1 MADKKTLKRVHATPG
16 VYFSEMELTY
26 SAKSMGIT
34 RLGVAGETQKG
45 PAFQPIEIA
54 DWAEFQRYFGG
65 TNTEKFIGSQ
75 YPKYE
80 LPYIAKE
87 YLTQSQQLQVCRVLG
102 LSGVNAG
109 AAWLITAY
117 YKPDTNGSTANGG
130 TTNEGTENK
139 PAENG
144 PTTDENGG
152 TAKTLKA
159 VETEGTVTEGD
170 GNEGTENGGAT
181 NEGTV
186 TKSETE
192 YTKDKPLVIAVIRS
206 RGEHLKAA
214 FKKSAAETDGCEDVY
229 EYDEI
234 RYYAK
239 DVKIRPSDTLDY
251 NDTCN
256 PSFSKTGRTLSINSN
271 NYGVFTLVVTTW
283 EGKTVNYSVSLNPGD
298 KNYIINV
305 LGQEPDKGESEIY
318 VEELYDIAL
327 EQLIERGKINTLAD
341 FNDGDDPQPLKTYPE
356 VKIIPNHAAVD
367 AILTMDESML
377 TRRMVGKRFLF
388 SKYESVN
395 SIDSTPLKVHVSD
408 DKGVTWTVADGKVG
422 HIYTVVPHTL
432 PDGTRV
438 YYYGEYGDVEE
449 NKGTKYVPEFL
460 SSEHKLDTEDVHVF
474 KDAVE
479 VKEDGMYYVCRKLGE
494 IKGTSTDATTGD
506 DSAVKNES
514 IEEVVPIT
522 MDMNNYKGQ
531 YRYASTPWIVS
542 EMKGSATEVEL
553 TKLFRFHTI
562 SDGNTANT
570 EVKISIENIDPEQG
584 TFDVLVR
591 DYNDSDTSITTLE
604 KYKGC
609 NLIPGSPNYI
619 AYRIGSTDENYE
631 TKSKYVTVEVNE
643 TDKTKVSIPAGFL
656 GYPVRYY
663 DGYAITGTGTGA
675 DFVETQVDVYKP
687 YLQYNTDV
695 RDDLRINKQYFG
707 MSDLV
712 GIDSDLLKYKG
723 VEAYAD
729 IPGSLTPCFHLDSRI
744 FEGIP
749 DDEGRVKNPLNP
761 DGETNPFSQKV
772 SVDGITGYQWVTVG
786 AGNTLDLFG
795 IQPRFGEEE
804 TMINTIYEDKRARKF
819 TLCFYGGWDGWD
831 YYRQSRSNSDDFVYR
846 KYRGKVDPVSGEG
859 SNFNLI
865 KDPESYGLEKNG
877 KFLNSD
883 YYAYLSAIRMFANPK
898 TIDINHLATPGIDY
912 VNNTLLVGE
921 VIDMVEEE
929 RGDSVYVVTT
939 PDKPFGASDSVLEM
953 FTPSDA
959 VDNLDDSEI
968 DSNYVCSSYPWNK
981 YFDSANSQ
989 YIYLPPTKDMVR
1001 NFAYTDNIKF
1011 PWYAAVGWNRGTVN
1025 AISPKKSLKLVEQD
1039 ELYEGRLNFTNTF
1052 AQDGL
1057 RLWGDK
1063 NFQKHESPM
1072 NRISHRRALNRIKTL
1087 LNKACVGLIFD
1098 PNDTSMGKSLE
1109 SAIKPVLDNVKENK
1123 GLVDYKIVIDDSV
1136 EARERLELN
1145 AQLYLKL
1152 MPNLEYINIT
1162 LVVLPSGMQI
1172 SEL

>member
-26 SAKSMGIT
+26 SAKSMGVT

-54 DWAEFQRYFGG
+54 DWSEFQSFFGG
-65 TNTEKFIGSQ
+65 TSTEKFKGSQ

-87 YLTQSQQLQVCRVLG
+87 YLTQSQQLHVCRVLG

-109 AAWLITAY
+109 TAWLITAY
-117 YKPDTNGSTANGG
+117 DKNG
-130 TTNEGTENK
+130 
-139 PAENG
+139 
-144 PTTDENGG
+144 
-152 TAKTLKA
+152 
-159 VETEGTVTEGD
+159 
-170 GNEGTENGGAT
+170 
-181 NEGTV
+181 
-186 TKSETE
+186 KSE

-214 FKKSAAETDGCEDVY
+214 FKKSATKTDGCEDVY

-239 DVKIRPSDTLDY
+239 EVQIRPSDVLVY
-251 NDTCN
+251 NDTCI
-256 PSFSKTGRTLSINSN
+256 PSFNKEDGTLEINQN

-283 EGKTVNYSVSLNPGD
+283 EGETANYSVSLNPGD

-327 EQLIERGKINTLAD
+327 EQLIEREKINTLAEFKKD
-341 FNDGDDPQPLKTYPE
+341 SKLNYVAQDLKTYPE
-356 VKIIPNHAAVD
+356 IRIIPQYSAVD

-388 SKYESVN
+388 SNSESVN
-395 SIDSTPLKVHVSD
+395 SIDGTPLTVHVSK
-408 DKGVTWTVADGKVG
+408 DKGVTWGDGPVKGEVG

-438 YYYGEYGDVEE
+438 YYYGEYEDAKEI
-449 NKGTKYVPEFL
+449 L
-460 SSEHKLDTEDVHVF
+460 SSEHKLDTEYGNVF
-474 KDAVE
+474 KNAVE
-479 VKEDGMYYVCRKLGE
+479 VKEDGMYYVCRKFILNE
-494 IKGTSTDATTGD
+494 GTENGGTTNEGISTYTTTDD
-506 DSAVKNES
+506 DSAVKSEI

-522 MDMNNYKGQ
+522 MDMNNYKEQ

-609 NLIPGSPNYI
+609 DLIPGSPNYI
-619 AYRIGSTDENYE
+619 AYKIGSTDESYE
-631 TKSKYVTVEVNE
+631 TKSKYITVEVNE
-643 TDKTKVSIPAGFL
+643 TDKTKVSVPAGFL

-663 DGYAITGTGTGA
+663 DGYAITGKFTEEG
-675 DFVETQVDVYKP
+675 FEEEPVSVHKP

-712 GIDSDLLKYKG
+712 GIDADLLKYKG

-729 IPGSLTPCFHLDSRI
+729 VPGSLTPCFHLDSRI

-749 DDEGRVKNPLNP
+749 DEKGRVANPLGPNKNQKTV
-761 DGETNPFSQKV
+761 DDSYKYDISQKV
-772 SVDGITGYQWVTVG
+772 TVDGISGYQWVTVG

-804 TMINTIYEDKRARKF
+804 TMLNTIYEDKRARKF

-846 KYRGKVDPVSGEG
+846 KYRGHINPVSGEG

-898 TIDINHLATPGIDY
+898 TIEINHLATPGIDY

-929 RGDSVYVVTT
+929 RGDTTYVVTT
-939 PDKPFGASDSVLEM
+939 PDKPYGASDSALEM
-953 FTPSDA
+953 FTPSES
-959 VDNLDDSEI
+959 VDNLDDTGFDTS
-968 DSNYVCSSYPWNK
+968 YVCSSYPWNK

-1025 AISPKKSLKLVEQD
+1025 AISPKKSLKIAEQD

-1063 NFQKHESPM
+1063 NFQRHESPT

-1087 LNKACVGLIFD
+1087 LGKACIGLVFD
-1098 PNDTSMGKSLE
+1098 PNDASMGKTLQ

-1123 GLVDYKIVIDDSV
+1123 GLVDYKIVIDDSG

-1152 MPNLEYINIT
+1152 MPNLEYINLT

>member
-45 PAFQPIEIA
+45 PAFQPIEIT

-117 YKPDTNGSTANGG
+117 YKTP
-130 TTNEGTENK
+130 TTTGENK

-170 GNEGTENGGAT
+170 GNEGTENGGTT
-181 NEGTV
+181 NGGTD
-186 TKSETE
+186 TKSEPE
-192 YTKDKPLVIAVIRS
+192 YTVKKPIVIAVIRS
-206 RGEHLKAA
+206 RGEHVKAA
-214 FKKSAAETDGCEDVY
+214 FKKEANPEEGICEDVY

-239 DVKIRPSDTLDY
+239 DVQIRPSDTLDY

-256 PSFSKTGRTLSINSN
+256 PSFSKTGGTLSISSN

-327 EQLIERGKINTLAD
+327 EQLIERGKINTLAE
-341 FNDGDDPQPLKTYPE
+341 FKNGDVAQSLKTYPE

-388 SKYESVN
+388 SASESVN
-395 SIDSTPLKVHVSD
+395 SIDGSKLKVHVSS
-408 DKGVTWTVADGKVG
+408 DKGVTWGKDNAAVEGTVG

-438 YYYGEYGDVEE
+438 YYYGEYEGAEE
-449 NKGTKYVPEFL
+449 AL

-506 DSAVKNES
+506 DSAVKNEI

-522 MDMNNYKGQ
+522 LDMNNYKEQ
-531 YRYASTPWIVS
+531 YRYASTPWVVS

-609 NLIPGSPNYI
+609 DLIPGSPNYI

-631 TKSKYVTVEVNE
+631 TKSKYITVEVNE
-643 TDKTKVSIPAGFL
+643 TAKTKVSVPAGFL

-675 DFVETQVDVYKP
+675 DFKEEQVSVHKP

-744 FEGIP
+744 FEGMP
-749 DDEGRVKNPLNP
+749 DEEGRVKNPLGGNAEP
-761 DGETNPFSQKV
+761 QKV

-831 YYRQSRSNSDDFVYR
+831 YYRQSRSNSDDFIYR

-859 SNFNLI
+859 SIFNVI

-1072 NRISHRRALNRIKTL
+1072 NRISHRRALNRIKSL
-1087 LNKACVGLIFD
+1087 LNKACVGLLFD

>member
-45 PAFQPIEIA
+45 PAFQPIEIT
-54 DWAEFQRYFGG
+54 DWAEFQRFFGG
-65 TNTEKFIGSQ
+65 TNTEKFSGSQ

-117 YKPDTNGSTANGG
+117 D
-130 TTNEGTENK
+130 NEG
-139 PAENG
+139 
-144 PTTDENGG
+144 
-152 TAKTLKA
+152 
-159 VETEGTVTEGD
+159 
-170 GNEGTENGGAT
+170 
-181 NEGTV
+181 
-186 TKSETE
+186 KSE

-206 RGEHLKAA
+206 RGEHVKAA
-214 FKKSAAETDGCEDVY
+214 FKKPANKELGICEDVY

-239 DVKIRPSDTLDY
+239 DVQIRPSDALDY
-251 NDTCN
+251 KDTCD
-256 PSFSKTGRTLSINSN
+256 PIFDKTPGTLSINSN

-283 EGKTVNYSVSLNPGD
+283 EDEKVKYSVSLNPGD
-298 KNYIINV
+298 KNYIINI

-327 EQLIERGKINTLAD
+327 EQLIERGKINTLEE
-341 FNDGDDPQPLKTYPE
+341 FNDGDEPKALKTFPE
-356 VKIIPNHAAVD
+356 VKIVPNHAAVD

-388 SKYESVN
+388 SNSESVN
-395 SIDSTPLKVHVSD
+395 SIDGTPLKVHVSD
-408 DKGVTWTVADGKVG
+408 DKGITWGIDNTPVEGKVG

-438 YYYGEYGDVEE
+438 YYYGEYTGVAE
-449 NKGTKYVPEFL
+449 NDGTKYATEFL
-460 SSEHKLDTEDVHVF
+460 SSTHKLDTEDVNMF

-479 VKEDGMYYVCRKLGE
+479 VKEDGMYYVYRNSDG
-494 IKGTSTDATTGD
+494 IND
-506 DSAVKNES
+506 
-514 IEEVVPIT
+514 VVPIT
-522 MDMNNYKGQ
+522 LDLNNYKEQ

-609 NLIPGSPNYI
+609 DLIPGSPNYI

-631 TKSKYVTVEVNE
+631 TKSKYITVEVNE
-643 TDKTKVSIPAGFL
+643 TAKTKVSVPAGFL
-656 GYPVRYY
+656 GYPVRHY
-663 DGYAITGTGTGA
+663 DGYAITGEHTGA
-675 DFVETQVDVYKP
+675 DFVEKQVSVHKP

-712 GIDSDLLKYKG
+712 GIDADLLKYKG

-749 DDEGRVKNPLNP
+749 DEEGRVANPL
-761 DGETNPFSQKV
+761 GGGGTAEAQKV

-804 TMINTIYEDKRARKF
+804 TMVNTIYEDKRARKF

-846 KYRGKVDPVSGEG
+846 NYRGYVDPVSGEG
-859 SNFNLI
+859 SIFNVI
-865 KDPESYGLEKNG
+865 KDPEAYGLEKNG

-921 VIDMVEEE
+921 VVDMVEEE

-939 PDKPFGASDSVLEM
+939 PDKPFGASDNALEM
-953 FTPSDA
+953 FTPSEA

-1087 LNKACVGLIFD
+1087 LNKACIGLVFD

-1123 GLVDYKIVIDDSV
+1123 GLIDYKIVIDDSV

>member
-45 PAFQPIEIA
+45 PAFQPIEIT
-54 DWAEFQRYFGG
+54 DWAEFQRFFGG
-65 TNTEKFIGSQ
+65 TNTEKFSGSQ

-117 YKPDTNGSTANGG
+117 D
-130 TTNEGTENK
+130 NEG
-139 PAENG
+139 
-144 PTTDENGG
+144 
-152 TAKTLKA
+152 
-159 VETEGTVTEGD
+159 
-170 GNEGTENGGAT
+170 
-181 NEGTV
+181 
-186 TKSETE
+186 KSE

-206 RGEHLKAA
+206 RGEHVKAA
-214 FKKSAAETDGCEDVY
+214 FKKPANKELGICEDVY

-239 DVKIRPSDTLDY
+239 DVKIRPSDALDY
-251 NDTCN
+251 KDTCD
-256 PSFSKTGRTLSINSN
+256 PIFDKTTGTLSINSN

-283 EGKTVNYSVSLNPGD
+283 EDEEVKYSVSLNPGD
-298 KNYIINV
+298 KNYIINI

-327 EQLIERGKINTLAD
+327 EQLIERGKINTLEE
-341 FNDGDDPQPLKTYPE
+341 FNDGDEPKALKTFPE
-356 VKIIPNHAAVD
+356 VKIVPNHLAVD

-388 SKYESVN
+388 SNSESVN
-395 SIDSTPLKVHVSD
+395 SIDGTPLKVHVSD
-408 DKGVTWTVADGKVG
+408 DKGVTWGIDNTPVEGKVG

-438 YYYGEYGDVEE
+438 YYYGEYTGVAE
-449 NKGTKYVPEFL
+449 NDGTKYATEFL
-460 SSEHKLDTEDVHVF
+460 SSEHKLDTEDVNMF

-479 VKEDGMYYVCRKLGE
+479 VKEDGMYYVYRNSDGINDVIPVTL
-494 IKGTSTDATTGD
+494 
-506 DSAVKNES
+506 
-514 IEEVVPIT
+514 
-522 MDMNNYKGQ
+522 DMNNYKEQ
-531 YRYASTPWIVS
+531 YRYASTPWVVS

-562 SDGNTANT
+562 SDGNTAST

-609 NLIPGSPNYI
+609 DLIPGSPNYI

-631 TKSKYVTVEVNE
+631 TKSKYITVEVNE
-643 TDKTKVSIPAGFL
+643 TAKTKVSVPAGFL

-675 DFVETQVDVYKP
+675 DFVEKQVSVHKP

-712 GIDSDLLKYKG
+712 GIDADLLKYKG

-749 DDEGRVKNPLNP
+749 DEEGRVKNPL
-761 DGETNPFSQKV
+761 GGKGTAEAQKV

-804 TMINTIYEDKRARKF
+804 TMVNTIYEDKRARKF

-846 KYRGKVDPVSGEG
+846 KYRGYVDPVSGEG
-859 SNFNLI
+859 SIFNVI
-865 KDPESYGLEKNG
+865 KDPEAYGLEKNG

-921 VIDMVEEE
+921 VVDMVEEE

-939 PDKPFGASDSVLEM
+939 PDKPFGASDNALEM
-953 FTPSDA
+953 FTPSEA

-1087 LNKACVGLIFD
+1087 LNKACIGLVFD

-1123 GLVDYKIVIDDSV
+1123 GLIDYKIVIDDSV

>member
-45 PAFQPIEIA
+45 PAFQPIEIT
-54 DWAEFQRYFGG
+54 DWAEFQRFFGG
-65 TNTEKFIGSQ
+65 TNTEKFSGSQ

-117 YKPDTNGSTANGG
+117 D
-130 TTNEGTENK
+130 NEG
-139 PAENG
+139 
-144 PTTDENGG
+144 
-152 TAKTLKA
+152 
-159 VETEGTVTEGD
+159 
-170 GNEGTENGGAT
+170 
-181 NEGTV
+181 
-186 TKSETE
+186 KSE

-206 RGEHLKAA
+206 RGEHVKAA
-214 FKKSAAETDGCEDVY
+214 FKKEANPEEGICEDVY

-239 DVKIRPSDTLDY
+239 DVQIRPSDALDY
-251 NDTCN
+251 KDTCN
-256 PSFSKTGRTLSINSN
+256 PTFDKTTGTLSINSN

-283 EGKTVNYSVSLNPGD
+283 EDETVEYSVSLNPGD
-298 KNYIINV
+298 KNYIINI

-327 EQLIERGKINTLAD
+327 EQLIERGKINTLEE
-341 FNDGDDPQPLKTYPE
+341 FNDGDEPKALKTYPE
-356 VKIIPNHAAVD
+356 VKIVPNHLAVD

-388 SKYESVN
+388 SNSESVN
-395 SIDSTPLKVHVSD
+395 SIKSTEKLKVHVSD
-408 DKGVTWTVADGKVG
+408 DKGITWTVADGEVG

-438 YYYGEYGDVEE
+438 YYYGEYTGVAE
-449 NKGTKYVPEFL
+449 NDGTKYATEFL
-460 SSEHKLDTEDVHVF
+460 SSTHKLDTEDVNMF

-479 VKEDGMYYVCRKLGE
+479 VKEDGMYYVYRNSDG
-494 IKGTSTDATTGD
+494 IND
-506 DSAVKNES
+506 
-514 IEEVVPIT
+514 VVPVT
-522 MDMNNYKGQ
+522 LDMNNYKEQ

-562 SDGNTANT
+562 SDGNTAST

-609 NLIPGSPNYI
+609 DLIPGSPNYI

-631 TKSKYVTVEVNE
+631 TKSKYITVEVNE
-643 TDKTKVSIPAGFL
+643 TAKTKVSVPAGFL

-675 DFVETQVDVYKP
+675 DFVEKQVSVHKP

-712 GIDSDLLKYKG
+712 GIDADLLKYKG

-744 FEGIP
+744 FEGMP
-749 DDEGRVKNPLNP
+749 DEEGRVKNPLNP

-804 TMINTIYEDKRARKF
+804 TMVNTIYEDKRARKF

-846 KYRGKVDPVSGEG
+846 KYRGYVDPVSGEG
-859 SNFNLI
+859 SIFNVI
-865 KDPESYGLEKNG
+865 KDPEAYGLEKNG

-921 VIDMVEEE
+921 VVDMVEEE

-939 PDKPFGASDSVLEM
+939 PDKPFGASDNALEM
-953 FTPSDA
+953 FTPSEV

-1087 LNKACVGLIFD
+1087 LNKACIGLILD

>member
-54 DWAEFQRYFGG
+54 DWSEFQSFFGG
-65 TNTEKFIGSQ
+65 TSTEKFKGSQ

-109 AAWLITAY
+109 TAWLITAY
-117 YKPDTNGSTANGG
+117 DKNG
-130 TTNEGTENK
+130 
-139 PAENG
+139 
-144 PTTDENGG
+144 
-152 TAKTLKA
+152 
-159 VETEGTVTEGD
+159 
-170 GNEGTENGGAT
+170 
-181 NEGTV
+181 
-186 TKSETE
+186 KSE

-214 FKKSAAETDGCEDVY
+214 FKKSAAETGCEDEY

-239 DVKIRPSDTLDY
+239 DVQIRPSDVLVY
-251 NDTCN
+251 NDTCI
-256 PSFSKTGRTLSINSN
+256 PSFNKEGRTLEINPN

-283 EGKTVNYSVSLNPGD
+283 EGETANYSVSLNPGD

-327 EQLIERGKINTLAD
+327 EQLIEREKINTLAEFEKD
-341 FNDGDDPQPLKTYPE
+341 SKLNYVAQPLRTYPE
-356 VKIIPNHAAVD
+356 IRIIPQYSAVD

-388 SKYESVN
+388 SNSESVN
-395 SIDSTPLKVHVSD
+395 SIDGKTPLTVHVSE
-408 DKGVTWTVADGKVG
+408 DKGITWTAAAGEVG

-438 YYYGEYGDVEE
+438 YYYGEYAGDTEE
-449 NKGTKYVPEFL
+449 ILY
-460 SSEHKLDTEDVHVF
+460 SEHKLDTEYGNVF
-474 KDAVE
+474 KNAVE
-479 VKEDGMYYVCRKLGE
+479 VKEDGMYYVYRN
-494 IKGTSTDATTGD
+494 SD
-506 DSAVKNES
+506 D
-514 IEEVVPIT
+514 IDDVVPIT
-522 MDMNNYKGQ
+522 MDMNNYKEQ

-609 NLIPGSPNYI
+609 DLIPGSPNYI
-619 AYRIGSTDENYE
+619 AYKIGSTDESYE
-631 TKSKYVTVEVNE
+631 TKSKYITVEVNE
-643 TDKTKVSIPAGFL
+643 TDKTKVSVPAGFL

-675 DFVETQVDVYKP
+675 GFVEKQMNVHKP

-712 GIDSDLLKYKG
+712 GIDADLLKYKG

-729 IPGSLTPCFHLDSRI
+729 VPGSLTPCFHLDSRI

-749 DDEGRVKNPLNP
+749 DEEGRVANPLGPNKNQKTV
-761 DGETNPFSQKV
+761 DDSYKYDISQKV
-772 SVDGITGYQWVTVG
+772 TVDGISGYQWVTVG

-804 TMINTIYEDKRARKF
+804 TMLNTIYEDKRARKF

-846 KYRGKVDPVSGEG
+846 KYRGHINPVSGEG

-898 TIDINHLATPGIDY
+898 TIEINHLATPGIDY

-929 RGDSVYVVTT
+929 RGDTTYVVTT
-939 PDKPFGASDSVLEM
+939 PDKPYGASDSALEM
-953 FTPSDA
+953 FTPSES
-959 VDNLDDSEI
+959 VDNLDDTGFDTS
-968 DSNYVCSSYPWNK
+968 YVCSSYPWNK

-1025 AISPKKSLKLVEQD
+1025 AISPKKSLKIAEQD

-1063 NFQKHESPM
+1063 NFQRHESPT

-1087 LNKACVGLIFD
+1087 LGKACIGLVFD
-1098 PNDTSMGKSLE
+1098 PNDASMGKTLQ

-1123 GLVDYKIVIDDSV
+1123 GLVDYKIVIDDSG

-1152 MPNLEYINIT
+1152 MPNLEYINLT

>member
-117 YKPDTNGSTANGG
+117 DI
-130 TTNEGTENK
+130 EG
-139 PAENG
+139 
-144 PTTDENGG
+144 
-152 TAKTLKA
+152 
-159 VETEGTVTEGD
+159 
-170 GNEGTENGGAT
+170 
-181 NEGTV
+181 
-186 TKSETE
+186 KSEYTE
-192 YTKDKPLVIAVIRS
+192 DKPLVIAVIRS
-206 RGEHLKAA
+206 RGEHVKAA
-214 FKKSAAETDGCEDVY
+214 FKEKANEEKGICEDVY

-234 RYYAK
+234 RYYAT

-256 PSFSKTGRTLSINSN
+256 PSFSKTGGTLSINSN

-449 NKGTKYVPEFL
+449 NKGTKYVPESL
-460 SSEHKLDTEDVHVF
+460 SSNHKLDTKDVHVF

-479 VKEDGMYYVCRKLGE
+479 VKEDGMYYVCRKIDE
-494 IKGTSTDATTGD
+494 
-506 DSAVKNES
+506 

-522 MDMNNYKGQ
+522 LDMNNYKGQ

-744 FEGIP
+744 FEGMP
-749 DDEGRVKNPLNP
+749 DDEGRVKNPLGGDAEP
-761 DGETNPFSQKV
+761 QKV

-831 YYRQSRSNSDDFVYR
+831 YYRQSRSNSDDFIYR

>member
-117 YKPDTNGSTANGG
+117 DI
-130 TTNEGTENK
+130 EG
-139 PAENG
+139 
-144 PTTDENGG
+144 
-152 TAKTLKA
+152 
-159 VETEGTVTEGD
+159 
-170 GNEGTENGGAT
+170 
-181 NEGTV
+181 
-186 TKSETE
+186 KSEYTE
-192 YTKDKPLVIAVIRS
+192 DKPLVIAVIRS
-206 RGEHLKAA
+206 RGEHVKAA
-214 FKKSAAETDGCEDVY
+214 FKEKANAEKDICEDVY

-234 RYYAK
+234 RYYAT

-256 PSFSKTGRTLSINSN
+256 PSFSKMGGTLSINSN

-388 SKYESVN
+388 SNSESVN
-395 SIDSTPLKVHVSD
+395 SINSNEKLKVHVSI
-408 DKGVTWTVADGKVG
+408 DKGVTWTVADGVVG
-422 HIYTVVPHTL
+422 HIYTVVPYTL

-438 YYYGEYGDVEE
+438 YYYGEYAEVEE

-460 SSEHKLDTEDVHVF
+460 SSEHKLDKEDVHVF

-479 VKEDGMYYVCRKLGE
+479 VKEDGMYYVCRKFTLDE
-494 IKGTSTDATTGD
+494 GTSTDATAGD
-506 DSAVKNES
+506 DSAVKS
-514 IEEVVPIT
+514 TIIEEVVPIT

-643 TDKTKVSIPAGFL
+643 TDKTKVSVPAGFL

-663 DGYAITGTGTGA
+663 DGYAITGTGTGV
-675 DFVETQVDVYKP
+675 DFVEAQVDVHKP

-749 DDEGRVKNPLNP
+749 DDEGRVKNPLGSGDAEP
-761 DGETNPFSQKV
+761 QKV

-831 YYRQSRSNSDDFVYR
+831 YYRQSRSNSDDFIYR

-1025 AISPKKSLKLVEQD
+1025 AIGPKKSLKLVEQD

>member
-117 YKPDTNGSTANGG
+117 DI
-130 TTNEGTENK
+130 EG
-139 PAENG
+139 
-144 PTTDENGG
+144 
-152 TAKTLKA
+152 
-159 VETEGTVTEGD
+159 
-170 GNEGTENGGAT
+170 
-181 NEGTV
+181 
-186 TKSETE
+186 KSEYTE
-192 YTKDKPLVIAVIRS
+192 DKPLVIAVIRS
-206 RGEHLKAA
+206 RGEHVKAA
-214 FKKSAAETDGCEDVY
+214 FKEKANAEKDICEDVY

-234 RYYAK
+234 RYYAT

-256 PSFSKTGRTLSINSN
+256 PSFSKTGGTLSINSS

-449 NKGTKYVPEFL
+449 NKGTKYVPESL
-460 SSEHKLDTEDVHVF
+460 SSNHKLDTKDVHVF

-479 VKEDGMYYVCRKLGE
+479 VKEDGMYYVCRSFDE
-494 IKGTSTDATTGD
+494 GD
-506 DSAVKNES
+506 
-514 IEEVVPIT
+514 EVVPIT

-591 DYNDSDTSITTLE
+591 DYNDSDASITTLE

-749 DDEGRVKNPLNP
+749 DDEGRVKNPLGGDAEP
-761 DGETNPFSQKV
+761 QKV
-772 SVDGITGYQWVTVG
+772 TVDGITGYQWVTVG

>member
-117 YKPDTNGSTANGG
+117 DI
-130 TTNEGTENK
+130 EG
-139 PAENG
+139 
-144 PTTDENGG
+144 
-152 TAKTLKA
+152 
-159 VETEGTVTEGD
+159 
-170 GNEGTENGGAT
+170 
-181 NEGTV
+181 
-186 TKSETE
+186 KSEYTE
-192 YTKDKPLVIAVIRS
+192 DKPLVIAVIRS
-206 RGEHLKAA
+206 RGEHVKAA
-214 FKKSAAETDGCEDVY
+214 FKEKANEEKGICEDVY

-234 RYYAK
+234 RYYAT

-256 PSFSKTGRTLSINSN
+256 PSFSKTGGTLSINSN

-327 EQLIERGKINTLAD
+327 EQLIERGKINTLAE

-408 DKGVTWTVADGKVG
+408 DKGVTWAVADGVVG

-449 NKGTKYVPEFL
+449 NKGTKYVPESL
-460 SSEHKLDTEDVHVF
+460 SSKHKLDTEDVHVF

-479 VKEDGMYYVCRKLGE
+479 VKEDGMYYVCRKIDE
-494 IKGTSTDATTGD
+494 
-506 DSAVKNES
+506 

-522 MDMNNYKGQ
+522 LDMNNYKGQ

-744 FEGIP
+744 FEGMP
-749 DDEGRVKNPLNP
+749 DDEGRVKNPLGGDAEP
-761 DGETNPFSQKV
+761 QKV

-1087 LNKACVGLIFD
+1087 LNKACIGLIFD

>member
-26 SAKSMGIT
+26 SAKSMGVT

-54 DWAEFQRYFGG
+54 DWSEFQSFFGG
-65 TNTEKFIGSQ
+65 TSTEKFKGSQ

-87 YLTQSQQLQVCRVLG
+87 YLTQSQQLHVCRVLG

-109 AAWLITAY
+109 TAWLITAY
-117 YKPDTNGSTANGG
+117 DKNG
-130 TTNEGTENK
+130 
-139 PAENG
+139 
-144 PTTDENGG
+144 
-152 TAKTLKA
+152 
-159 VETEGTVTEGD
+159 
-170 GNEGTENGGAT
+170 
-181 NEGTV
+181 
-186 TKSETE
+186 KSE

-214 FKKSAAETDGCEDVY
+214 FKKSATKTDGCEDVY

-239 DVKIRPSDTLDY
+239 EVQIRPSDVLVY
-251 NDTCN
+251 NDTCI
-256 PSFSKTGRTLSINSN
+256 PSFNKEDGTLEINQN

-283 EGKTVNYSVSLNPGD
+283 EGETANYSVSLNPGD

-327 EQLIERGKINTLAD
+327 EQLIEREKINTLAEFKKD
-341 FNDGDDPQPLKTYPE
+341 SKLNYVAQDLKTYPE
-356 VKIIPNHAAVD
+356 IRIIPQYSAVD

-388 SKYESVN
+388 SNSESVN
-395 SIDSTPLKVHVSD
+395 SIDGTPLTVHVSK
-408 DKGVTWTVADGKVG
+408 DKGVTWGDGPVKGEVG

-438 YYYGEYGDVEE
+438 YYYGEYEDAKEI
-449 NKGTKYVPEFL
+449 L
-460 SSEHKLDTEDVHVF
+460 SSEHKLDTEYGNVF
-474 KDAVE
+474 KNAVE
-479 VKEDGMYYVCRKLGE
+479 VKEDGMYYVCRKFILNE
-494 IKGTSTDATTGD
+494 GTENGGTTNEGISTYTTTDD
-506 DSAVKNES
+506 DSAVKSEI

-522 MDMNNYKGQ
+522 MDMNNYKEQ

-609 NLIPGSPNYI
+609 DLIPGSPNYI
-619 AYRIGSTDENYE
+619 AYKIGSTDESYE
-631 TKSKYVTVEVNE
+631 TKSKYITVEVNE
-643 TDKTKVSIPAGFL
+643 TDKTKVSVPAGFL

-663 DGYAITGTGTGA
+663 DGYAITGKFTEEG
-675 DFVETQVDVYKP
+675 FKEEPVSVHKP
-687 YLQYNTDV
+687 YLQYNTDI

-712 GIDSDLLKYKG
+712 GIDADLLKYKG

-729 IPGSLTPCFHLDSRI
+729 VPGSLTPCFHLDSRI

-749 DDEGRVKNPLNP
+749 DEKGRVANPLGPNKNQKTV
-761 DGETNPFSQKV
+761 DDSYKYDISQKV
-772 SVDGITGYQWVTVG
+772 TVDGISGYQWVTVG

-804 TMINTIYEDKRARKF
+804 TMLNTIYEDKRARKF

-846 KYRGKVDPVSGEG
+846 KYRGHINPVSGEG

-898 TIDINHLATPGIDY
+898 TIEINHLATPGIDY

-929 RGDSVYVVTT
+929 RGDTTYVVTT
-939 PDKPFGASDSVLEM
+939 PDKPYGASDSALEM
-953 FTPSDA
+953 FTPSES
-959 VDNLDDSEI
+959 VDNLDDTGFDTS
-968 DSNYVCSSYPWNK
+968 YVCSSYPWNK

-1025 AISPKKSLKLVEQD
+1025 AISPKKSLKIAEQD

-1063 NFQKHESPM
+1063 NFQRHESPT

-1087 LNKACVGLIFD
+1087 LGKACIGLVFD
-1098 PNDTSMGKSLE
+1098 PNDASMGKTLQ

-1123 GLVDYKIVIDDSV
+1123 GLVDYKIVIDDSG

-1152 MPNLEYINIT
+1152 MPNLEYINLT

>member
-117 YKPDTNGSTANGG
+117 DI
-130 TTNEGTENK
+130 EG
-139 PAENG
+139 
-144 PTTDENGG
+144 
-152 TAKTLKA
+152 
-159 VETEGTVTEGD
+159 
-170 GNEGTENGGAT
+170 
-181 NEGTV
+181 
-186 TKSETE
+186 KSEYTE
-192 YTKDKPLVIAVIRS
+192 DKPLVIAVIRS
-206 RGEHLKAA
+206 RGEHVKAA
-214 FKKSAAETDGCEDVY
+214 FKEKANEEKGICEDVY

-234 RYYAK
+234 RYYAT

-256 PSFSKTGRTLSINSN
+256 PSFSKTGGTLSINSN

-449 NKGTKYVPEFL
+449 NKGTKYVPESL
-460 SSEHKLDTEDVHVF
+460 SSNHKLDTKDVHVF

-479 VKEDGMYYVCRKLGE
+479 VKEDGMYYVCRKIDE
-494 IKGTSTDATTGD
+494 
-506 DSAVKNES
+506 

-522 MDMNNYKGQ
+522 LDMNNYKGQ

-562 SDGNTANT
+562 SDGSTANT

-744 FEGIP
+744 FEGMP
-749 DDEGRVKNPLNP
+749 DDEGRVKNPLGGDAEP
-761 DGETNPFSQKV
+761 QKV
-772 SVDGITGYQWVTVG
+772 SVDGINGYQWVTVG

>member
-45 PAFQPIEIA
+45 PAFQPIEIT
-54 DWAEFQRYFGG
+54 DWAEFQRFFGG
-65 TNTEKFIGSQ
+65 TNTEKFSGSQ

-117 YKPDTNGSTANGG
+117 NKTP
-130 TTNEGTENK
+130 TTPTTPPTTDENK

-152 TAKTLKA
+152 T
-159 VETEGTVTEGD
+159 ENGGTTR
-170 GNEGTENGGAT
+170 EGTENGSAANGETAA
-181 NEGTV
+181 
-186 TKSETE
+186 KSEPE
-192 YTKDKPLVIAVIRS
+192 YTDKKPIVIGVIRS
-206 RGEHLKAA
+206 RGEHVKAA
-214 FKKSAAETDGCEDVY
+214 FKKEANPEEGICEDVY

-239 DVKIRPSDTLDY
+239 DVKIRPSDALDY
-251 NDTCN
+251 KDTCN
-256 PSFSKTGRTLSINSN
+256 PTFDKTTGTLSINSN

-283 EGKTVNYSVSLNPGD
+283 EGETVEYSVSLNPGD
-298 KNYIINV
+298 KNYIINI

-327 EQLIERGKINTLAD
+327 EQLIERGKINTLAE
-341 FNDGDDPQPLKTYPE
+341 FAEDDKGYIAQSLKTFPE

-388 SKYESVN
+388 SNSESVN
-395 SIDSTPLKVHVSD
+395 PINSNEKLKVHVSY
-408 DKGVTWTVADGKVG
+408 DKGVTWGEKKDNTSEYGKVG
-422 HIYTVVPHTL
+422 HIYTVVPYTL

-438 YYYGEYGDVEE
+438 YYYAEYNDAVEE
-449 NKGTKYVPEFL
+449 L
-460 SSEHKLDTEDVHVF
+460 SSKHTLDTDNVF

-479 VKEDGMYYVCRKLGE
+479 VKEDGMYYVYRNSNG
-494 IKGTSTDATTGD
+494 IND
-506 DSAVKNES
+506 
-514 IEEVVPIT
+514 VVPIT
-522 MDMNNYKGQ
+522 LDLNNYKEQ
-531 YRYASTPWIVS
+531 YRYASTPWVVS

-609 NLIPGSPNYI
+609 DLIPGSPNYI

-643 TDKTKVSIPAGFL
+643 TAKTKVSVPAGFL

-663 DGYAITGTGTGA
+663 DGYAITGTFNKKGE
-675 DFVETQVDVYKP
+675 FVEGQIPVHKP

-712 GIDSDLLKYKG
+712 GIDADLLKYKG

-744 FEGIP
+744 FEGMP
-749 DDEGRVKNPLNP
+749 DEEGRVKNPL
-761 DGETNPFSQKV
+761 GGSAGSQKV

-804 TMINTIYEDKRARKF
+804 TMVNTIYEDKRARKF

-846 KYRGKVDPVSGEG
+846 KYRGYVDPVSGEG
-859 SNFNLI
+859 SIFNVI

-921 VIDMVEEE
+921 VVDMVEEE

-939 PDKPFGASDSVLEM
+939 PDKPFGASDNALEM
-953 FTPSDA
+953 FTPSEA

-1087 LNKACVGLIFD
+1087 LNKACIGLVFD

-1123 GLVDYKIVIDDSV
+1123 GLIDYKIVIDDSV

>member
-117 YKPDTNGSTANGG
+117 DI
-130 TTNEGTENK
+130 EG
-139 PAENG
+139 
-144 PTTDENGG
+144 
-152 TAKTLKA
+152 
-159 VETEGTVTEGD
+159 
-170 GNEGTENGGAT
+170 
-181 NEGTV
+181 
-186 TKSETE
+186 KSEYTE
-192 YTKDKPLVIAVIRS
+192 DKPLVIAVIRS
-206 RGEHLKAA
+206 RGEHVKAA
-214 FKKSAAETDGCEDVY
+214 FKEKANEEKGICEDVY

-234 RYYAK
+234 RYYAT

-256 PSFSKTGRTLSINSN
+256 PSFSKTGGTLSINSN

-327 EQLIERGKINTLAD
+327 EQLIERGKINTLAE

-408 DKGVTWTVADGKVG
+408 DKGVTWTVADGVVG

-449 NKGTKYVPEFL
+449 NKGTKYVPESL
-460 SSEHKLDTEDVHVF
+460 SSKHKLDTEDVHVF

-479 VKEDGMYYVCRKLGE
+479 VKEDGMYYVCRKIDE
-494 IKGTSTDATTGD
+494 
-506 DSAVKNES
+506 

-522 MDMNNYKGQ
+522 LDMNNYKGQ

-744 FEGIP
+744 FEGMP
-749 DDEGRVKNPLNP
+749 DDEGRVKNPLGGDAEP
-761 DGETNPFSQKV
+761 QKV

-831 YYRQSRSNSDDFVYR
+831 YYRQSRSNSDDFIYR

-1087 LNKACVGLIFD
+1087 LNKACIGLIFD

>member
-45 PAFQPIEIA
+45 PAFQPIEIT

-117 YKPDTNGSTANGG
+117 YKPDT
-130 TTNEGTENK
+130 TNENK

-144 PTTDENGG
+144 PTTNENGG
-152 TAKTLKA
+152 TAKTLEA

-170 GNEGTENGGAT
+170 GNKGTENGGTT
-181 NEGTV
+181 NEGTE
-186 TKSETE
+186 TKSEAE
-192 YTKDKPLVIAVIRS
+192 YTKGKPIVIAVIRS
-206 RGEHLKAA
+206 RGEHVKAA
-214 FKKSAAETDGCEDVY
+214 FKDKANPKEGICEDVY

-234 RYYAK
+234 RYYAT

-256 PSFSKTGRTLSINSN
+256 PSFSKTGGTLSINSN

-327 EQLIERGKINTLAD
+327 EQLIERGKINTLAE
-341 FNDGDDPQPLKTYPE
+341 FNDGDDLLPLKTYPE

-395 SIDSTPLKVHVSD
+395 SINGNPLKVHVSY
-408 DKGVTWTVADGKVG
+408 DKGVTWGKNKDNTSEDGQVG
-422 HIYTVVPHTL
+422 HIYTVVPYTL

-438 YYYGEYGDVEE
+438 YYYGEYNDAVE
-449 NKGTKYVPEFL
+449 TL
-460 SSEHKLDTEDVHVF
+460 SSTHTLDKENVF

-479 VKEDGMYYVCRKLGE
+479 VKEDGMYYVCR
-494 IKGTSTDATTGD
+494 SFD
-506 DSAVKNES
+506 DGN
-514 IEEVVPIT
+514 EVVPIT
-522 MDMNNYKGQ
+522 LDMNNYKGQ

-609 NLIPGSPNYI
+609 DLIPGSPNYI

-663 DGYAITGTGTGA
+663 DGYAITGTFTEKG
-675 DFVETQVDVYKP
+675 DFVEGQIPVHKP

-744 FEGIP
+744 FEGMP
-749 DDEGRVKNPLNP
+749 DEEGRVKNPLNP
-761 DGETNPFSQKV
+761 DGETKPFSQKV

-804 TMINTIYEDKRARKF
+804 TMVNTIYEDKRARKF

-846 KYRGKVDPVSGEG
+846 KYRGYVDPVSGEG
-859 SNFNLI
+859 SIFNVI
-865 KDPESYGLEKNG
+865 KDPEAYGLEKNG

-921 VIDMVEEE
+921 VVDMVEEE

-939 PDKPFGASDSVLEM
+939 PDKPFGASDNALEM
-953 FTPSDA
+953 FTPSEA

-1087 LNKACVGLIFD
+1087 LNKACIGLVFD

-1123 GLVDYKIVIDDSV
+1123 GLIDYKIVIDDSV

>member
-16 VYFSEMELTY
+16 VYFSEMELAY

-117 YKPDTNGSTANGG
+117 DI
-130 TTNEGTENK
+130 EG
-139 PAENG
+139 
-144 PTTDENGG
+144 
-152 TAKTLKA
+152 
-159 VETEGTVTEGD
+159 
-170 GNEGTENGGAT
+170 
-181 NEGTV
+181 
-186 TKSETE
+186 KSEYTE
-192 YTKDKPLVIAVIRS
+192 DKPLVIAVIRS
-206 RGEHLKAA
+206 RGEHVKAA
-214 FKKSAAETDGCEDVY
+214 FKEKANEEKGICEDVY

-234 RYYAK
+234 RYYAT

-256 PSFSKTGRTLSINSN
+256 PSFSKTGGTLSINSN

-449 NKGTKYVPEFL
+449 NKGTKYVPESL
-460 SSEHKLDTEDVHVF
+460 SSNHKLDTKDVHVF

-479 VKEDGMYYVCRKLGE
+479 VKEDGMYYVCRKIDE
-494 IKGTSTDATTGD
+494 
-506 DSAVKNES
+506 

-522 MDMNNYKGQ
+522 LDMNNYKGQ

-562 SDGNTANT
+562 SDGSTANT

-744 FEGIP
+744 FEGMP
-749 DDEGRVKNPLNP
+749 DDEGRVKNPLGGDAEP
-761 DGETNPFSQKV
+761 QKV
-772 SVDGITGYQWVTVG
+772 SVDGINGYQWVTVG

-1001 NFAYTDNIKF
+1001 NFAFTDNIKF

-1072 NRISHRRALNRIKTL
+1072 NRISHRRALNRIKSL

>member
-45 PAFQPIEIA
+45 PAFQPIEIT
-54 DWAEFQRYFGG
+54 DWAEFQRFFGG

-117 YKPDTNGSTANGG
+117 YKPDTTPP
-130 TTNEGTENK
+130 TTDENK

-152 TAKTLKA
+152 TTN
-159 VETEGTVTEGD
+159 G
-170 GNEGTENGGAT
+170 GTE
-181 NEGTV
+181 
-186 TKSETE
+186 TKSEPE
-192 YTKDKPLVIAVIRS
+192 YPDSKPIVIAVIRS
-206 RGEHLKAA
+206 RGEHVKAA
-214 FKKSAAETDGCEDVY
+214 FKEKASPKNGICEDVY

-239 DVKIRPSDTLDY
+239 NVQIRPSDTLDY
-251 NDTCN
+251 KDTCN
-256 PSFSKTGRTLSINSN
+256 PTFDKTTGTLSINSN

-283 EGKTVNYSVSLNPGD
+283 EGETVEYSVSLNPGD
-298 KNYIINV
+298 KNYIINI

-327 EQLIERGKINTLAD
+327 EQLIERGKINTLAE
-341 FNDGDDPQPLKTYPE
+341 FEQNDKGYIAQSLKTFPE

-388 SKYESVN
+388 SNSESVN
-395 SIDSTPLKVHVSD
+395 PIKSTEKLKVHVSY
-408 DKGVTWTVADGKVG
+408 DKGVTWGKNKDNASEDGQVG

-438 YYYGEYGDVEE
+438 YYYGEYKDAEE
-449 NKGTKYVPEFL
+449 KL
-460 SSEHKLDTEDVHVF
+460 SSTHTLDTDNVF

-479 VKEDGMYYVCRKLGE
+479 VKEDGMYYVYRNSNG
-494 IKGTSTDATTGD
+494 IND
-506 DSAVKNES
+506 
-514 IEEVVPIT
+514 VVPIT
-522 MDMNNYKGQ
+522 LDLNNYKEQ

-609 NLIPGSPNYI
+609 DLIPGSPNYI

-643 TDKTKVSIPAGFL
+643 TAKTKVSVPAGFL

-663 DGYAITGTGTGA
+663 DGYAITGGFTKEGT
-675 DFVETQVDVYKP
+675 FKEEQVSVHKS

-712 GIDSDLLKYKG
+712 GIDADLLKYKG

-744 FEGIP
+744 FEGMP
-749 DDEGRVKNPLNP
+749 DEEGRVENPLGGNA
-761 DGETNPFSQKV
+761 GSQKV

-804 TMINTIYEDKRARKF
+804 TMVNTIYEDKRARKF

-846 KYRGKVDPVSGEG
+846 NYRGYVDPVSGEG
-859 SNFNLI
+859 SIFNVI
-865 KDPESYGLEKNG
+865 KDPEAYGLEKNG

-921 VIDMVEEE
+921 VVDMVEEE

-939 PDKPFGASDSVLEM
+939 PDKPFGATDSALEM
-953 FTPSDA
+953 FTPSEA

-1087 LNKACVGLIFD
+1087 LNKACIGLVFD

-1123 GLVDYKIVIDDSV
+1123 GLIDYKIVIDDSV

>member
-45 PAFQPIEIA
+45 PAFQPIEIT

-65 TNTEKFIGSQ
+65 TNTEKFIASQ

-117 YKPDTNGSTANGG
+117 YKTP
-130 TTNEGTENK
+130 TTPPTTDENK

-170 GNEGTENGGAT
+170 GNEGTENGGTT
-181 NEGTV
+181 NGGTV
-186 TKSETE
+186 TTSKSE
-192 YTKDKPLVIAVIRS
+192 YTKDKPIVIAVIRS
-206 RGEHLKAA
+206 RGEHVKAA
-214 FKKSAAETDGCEDVY
+214 FKKEANPEEGICEDVY

-239 DVKIRPSDTLDY
+239 DVQIRPSDTLDY

-256 PSFSKTGRTLSINSN
+256 PSFSKTGGTLSISSN

-327 EQLIERGKINTLAD
+327 EQLIERGKINTLAEFKTD
-341 FNDGDDPQPLKTYPE
+341 KDGKYDPQPLRTYPE

-388 SKYESVN
+388 SASESVN
-395 SIDSTPLKVHVSD
+395 SIDGSKLKVHVSS
-408 DKGVTWTVADGKVG
+408 DKGVTWGKDNAAVEGTVG

-438 YYYGEYGDVEE
+438 YYYGEYEGAEE
-449 NKGTKYVPEFL
+449 AL
-460 SSEHKLDTEDVHVF
+460 SSTHTLDEDNVF

-479 VKEDGMYYVCRKLGE
+479 VKEDGMYYVCSK
-494 IKGTSTDATTGD
+494 IASDKGTIID
-506 DSAVKNES
+506 
-514 IEEVVPIT
+514 EVVPIT

-609 NLIPGSPNYI
+609 DLIPGSPNYI

-643 TDKTKVSIPAGFL
+643 TAKTKVSVPAGFL

-663 DGYAITGTGTGA
+663 DGYAITGTFKEDGT
-675 DFVETQVDVYKP
+675 FVEKQLEVHKP

-744 FEGIP
+744 FEGMP
-749 DDEGRVKNPLNP
+749 DDEGRVENPLGGDAEP
-761 DGETNPFSQKV
+761 QKV

-831 YYRQSRSNSDDFVYR
+831 YYRQSRSNSDDFIYR

-859 SNFNLI
+859 SIFNVI

-1072 NRISHRRALNRIKTL
+1072 NRISHRRALNRIKSL
-1087 LNKACVGLIFD
+1087 LNKACVGLLFD

>member
-45 PAFQPIEIA
+45 PAFQPIEIT
-54 DWAEFQRYFGG
+54 DWAEFQRFFGG
-65 TNTEKFIGSQ
+65 TNTEKFSGSQ

-117 YKPDTNGSTANGG
+117 D
-130 TTNEGTENK
+130 NEG
-139 PAENG
+139 
-144 PTTDENGG
+144 
-152 TAKTLKA
+152 
-159 VETEGTVTEGD
+159 
-170 GNEGTENGGAT
+170 
-181 NEGTV
+181 
-186 TKSETE
+186 KSE

-206 RGEHLKAA
+206 RGEHVKAA
-214 FKKSAAETDGCEDVY
+214 FKKEANPEEGICEDVY

-239 DVKIRPSDTLDY
+239 DVQIRPSDALDY
-251 NDTCN
+251 KDTCN
-256 PSFSKTGRTLSINSN
+256 PTFDKTTGTLSINSN

-283 EGKTVNYSVSLNPGD
+283 EDETVEYSVSLNPGD
-298 KNYIINV
+298 KNYIINI

-327 EQLIERGKINTLAD
+327 EQLIERGKINTLEE
-341 FNDGDDPQPLKTYPE
+341 FNDGDEPKVLKTYPE
-356 VKIIPNHAAVD
+356 VKIVPNHLAVD

-388 SKYESVN
+388 SNSESVN
-395 SIDSTPLKVHVSD
+395 SIKSTEKLKVHVSD
-408 DKGVTWTVADGKVG
+408 DKGITWAVADGEVG

-438 YYYGEYGDVEE
+438 YYYGEYTGVAE
-449 NKGTKYVPEFL
+449 NDGTKYATEFL
-460 SSEHKLDTEDVHVF
+460 SSTHKLDTEDVNMF

-479 VKEDGMYYVCRKLGE
+479 VKEDGMYYVYRNSNG
-494 IKGTSTDATTGD
+494 IND
-506 DSAVKNES
+506 
-514 IEEVVPIT
+514 VVPVT
-522 MDMNNYKGQ
+522 LDMNNYKEQ

-609 NLIPGSPNYI
+609 DLIPGSPNYI

-631 TKSKYVTVEVNE
+631 TKSKYITVEVNE
-643 TDKTKVSIPAGFL
+643 TAKTKVSVPAGFL

-663 DGYAITGTGTGA
+663 DGYAITGEHTGA
-675 DFVETQVDVYKP
+675 DFEEQQVSVHKP

-712 GIDSDLLKYKG
+712 GIDADLLKYKG

-744 FEGIP
+744 FEGMP
-749 DDEGRVKNPLNP
+749 DEEGRVANPLGGTGTAQP
-761 DGETNPFSQKV
+761 QKV

-804 TMINTIYEDKRARKF
+804 TMVNTIYEDKRARKF

-846 KYRGKVDPVSGEG
+846 KYRGYVDPVSGEG
-859 SNFNLI
+859 SIFNVI
-865 KDPESYGLEKNG
+865 KDPEAYGLEKNG

-921 VIDMVEEE
+921 VVDMVEEE

-939 PDKPFGASDSVLEM
+939 PDKPFGASDNALEM
-953 FTPSDA
+953 FTPSEA

-1087 LNKACVGLIFD
+1087 LNKACIGLVFD

-1123 GLVDYKIVIDDSV
+1123 GLIDYKIVIDDSV

>member
-45 PAFQPIEIA
+45 PAFQPIEIT

-117 YKPDTNGSTANGG
+117 YKTPPTP
-130 TTNEGTENK
+130 TTPPTTDENK

-170 GNEGTENGGAT
+170 GNEGTENGGTT
-181 NEGTV
+181 NGGTE
-186 TKSETE
+186 TKSEPE
-192 YTKDKPLVIAVIRS
+192 YPVGKPIVIAVIRS
-206 RGEHLKAA
+206 RGEHVKAA
-214 FKKSAAETDGCEDVY
+214 FKEKANPEKGICEDVY

-256 PSFSKTGRTLSINSN
+256 PSFSKTGGTLSINSN

-283 EGKTVNYSVSLNPGD
+283 EGETVNYSVSLNPGD

-327 EQLIERGKINTLAD
+327 EQLIERGKINTLAE
-341 FNDGDDPQPLKTYPE
+341 FEKNDNGYIAQSLKTYPE

-388 SKYESVN
+388 SNSESVN
-395 SIDSTPLKVHVSD
+395 SINSKEKLKVHVSY
-408 DKGVTWTVADGKVG
+408 DKGVTWGKNKDNTSEDGQVG
-422 HIYTVVPHTL
+422 HIYTVVPYTL

-438 YYYGEYGDVEE
+438 YYYGEYNGAEE
-449 NKGTKYVPEFL
+449 IL
-460 SSEHKLDTEDVHVF
+460 SSTHTLDKDNVF

-479 VKEDGMYYVCRKLGE
+479 VKEDGMYYVYRN
-494 IKGTSTDATTGD
+494 SD
-506 DSAVKNES
+506 DIND
-514 IEEVVPIT
+514 VVPIT

-562 SDGNTANT
+562 SDGNTANI

-604 KYKGC
+604 KYRGC

-643 TDKTKVSIPAGFL
+643 TAKTKVSVPAGFL

-663 DGYAITGTGTGA
+663 DGYAITGGFTKEGT
-675 DFVETQVDVYKP
+675 FKEEQVSVHKP

-744 FEGIP
+744 FEGMP
-749 DDEGRVKNPLNP
+749 DDEGRVKNPLGSGDAEP
-761 DGETNPFSQKV
+761 QKV

-804 TMINTIYEDKRARKF
+804 TMVNTIYEDKRARKF

-831 YYRQSRSNSDDFVYR
+831 YYRQSRSNSDDFIYR

-859 SNFNLI
+859 SIFNVI

-1072 NRISHRRALNRIKTL
+1072 NRISHRRALNRIKSL
-1087 LNKACVGLIFD
+1087 LNKACVGLLFD

>member
-16 VYFSEMELTY
+16 VYFSEMELAY

-117 YKPDTNGSTANGG
+117 DI
-130 TTNEGTENK
+130 EG
-139 PAENG
+139 
-144 PTTDENGG
+144 
-152 TAKTLKA
+152 
-159 VETEGTVTEGD
+159 
-170 GNEGTENGGAT
+170 
-181 NEGTV
+181 
-186 TKSETE
+186 KSE

-206 RGEHLKAA
+206 RGEHVKAA
-214 FKKSAAETDGCEDVY
+214 FKEKANEEKGICEDVY

-234 RYYAK
+234 RYYAT

-256 PSFSKTGRTLSINSN
+256 PSFSKTEGTTGGTLSINSN

-327 EQLIERGKINTLAD
+327 EQLIERGKINTLAE
-341 FNDGDDPQPLKTYPE
+341 FETGKDGKYDPQPLKTYPE

-395 SIDSTPLKVHVSD
+395 SSDGKTPLKVHVSY
-408 DKGVTWTVADGKVG
+408 DKGVTWGEKKDNTSEDGKPG
-422 HIYTVVPHTL
+422 HIYTVVPYTL

-438 YYYGEYGDVEE
+438 YYYAEYNGAKE
-449 NKGTKYVPEFL
+449 TL
-460 SSEHKLDTEDVHVF
+460 SSTHTLDENNVF

-479 VKEDGMYYVCRKLGE
+479 VKEDGMYYVLRNFGTNE
-494 IKGTSTDATTGD
+494 GTSTDATAHD
-506 DSAVKNES
+506 DSAVES
-514 IEEVVPIT
+514 KIIEEVVPIT

-562 SDGNTANT
+562 SDGSTANT

-604 KYKGC
+604 KYRGC

-643 TDKTKVSIPAGFL
+643 TAKTKVSVPAGFL

-663 DGYAITGTGTGA
+663 DGYAITGGFTEEGT
-675 DFVETQVDVYKP
+675 FKEEQVSVHKP

-744 FEGIP
+744 FEGMP
-749 DDEGRVKNPLNP
+749 DDEGRVKNPLSP

-831 YYRQSRSNSDDFVYR
+831 YYRQSRSNSDDFIYR

>member
-45 PAFQPIEIA
+45 PAFQPIEIT
-54 DWAEFQRYFGG
+54 DWAEFQRFFGG

-117 YKPDTNGSTANGG
+117 D
-130 TTNEGTENK
+130 NEG
-139 PAENG
+139 
-144 PTTDENGG
+144 
-152 TAKTLKA
+152 
-159 VETEGTVTEGD
+159 
-170 GNEGTENGGAT
+170 
-181 NEGTV
+181 
-186 TKSETE
+186 KSE

-206 RGEHLKAA
+206 RGEHVKAA
-214 FKKSAAETDGCEDVY
+214 FKKPANKELGICEDVY

-239 DVKIRPSDTLDY
+239 DVQIRPSDALDY
-251 NDTCN
+251 KDTCN
-256 PSFSKTGRTLSINSN
+256 PTFDKTTGTLSINSN

-283 EGKTVNYSVSLNPGD
+283 EGETVEYSVSLNPGD
-298 KNYIINV
+298 KNYIINI

-327 EQLIERGKINTLAD
+327 EQLIERGKINTLAEFKTD
-341 FNDGDDPQPLKTYPE
+341 KDGKYDPQPLKTFPE

-395 SIDSTPLKVHVSD
+395 SIDGKTPLKVHVSY
-408 DKGVTWTVADGKVG
+408 DKGVTWGEKKDNTSEDGQVG
-422 HIYTVVPHTL
+422 HIYTVVPYTL

-438 YYYGEYGDVEE
+438 YYYAEYSDAIE
-449 NKGTKYVPEFL
+449 KL
-460 SSEHKLDTEDVHVF
+460 SSTHTLDTDNVF

-479 VKEDGMYYVCRKLGE
+479 VKEDGMYYVLCKIGTNA
-494 IKGTSTDATTGD
+494 GTSTDATAHD
-506 DSAVKNES
+506 DSAVES
-514 IEEVVPIT
+514 KDIEEVVPIT
-522 MDMNNYKGQ
+522 LDLNNYKEQ

-609 NLIPGSPNYI
+609 DLIPGSPNYI

-643 TDKTKVSIPAGFL
+643 TAKTKVSVPAGFL
-656 GYPVRYY
+656 GYPVRHY
-663 DGYAITGTGTGA
+663 DGYAITGGFTEDGT
-675 DFVETQVDVYKP
+675 FVEGQIPVHKP

-712 GIDSDLLKYKG
+712 GIDADLLKYKG

-729 IPGSLTPCFHLDSRI
+729 IPDSLTPCFHLDSRI
-744 FEGIP
+744 FEGMP
-749 DDEGRVKNPLNP
+749 DEEGRVKNPL
-761 DGETNPFSQKV
+761 GGSAGSQKV

-804 TMINTIYEDKRARKF
+804 TMVNTIYEDKRARKF

-846 KYRGKVDPVSGEG
+846 KYRGYVDPVSGEG
-859 SNFNLI
+859 SIFNVI
-865 KDPESYGLEKNG
+865 KDPEAYGLEKNG

-921 VIDMVEEE
+921 VVDMVEEE

-939 PDKPFGASDSVLEM
+939 PDKPFGASDNALEM
-953 FTPSDA
+953 FTPSEA

-1087 LNKACVGLIFD
+1087 LNKACIGLVFD

-1123 GLVDYKIVIDDSV
+1123 GLIDYKIVIDDSV

>member
-45 PAFQPIEIA
+45 PAFQPIEIT

-117 YKPDTNGSTANGG
+117 YKTP
-130 TTNEGTENK
+130 TTTGENK

-170 GNEGTENGGAT
+170 GNEGTENGGTT
-181 NEGTV
+181 NGGTD
-186 TKSETE
+186 TKSEPE
-192 YTKDKPLVIAVIRS
+192 YTDGKPIVIAVIRS
-206 RGEHLKAA
+206 RGEHVKAA
-214 FKKSAAETDGCEDVY
+214 FKKEANPEEGICEDVY

-256 PSFSKTGRTLSINSN
+256 PSFSKTGGTLSISSN

-327 EQLIERGKINTLAD
+327 EQLIERGKINTLAE
-341 FNDGDDPQPLKTYPE
+341 FKNGDVAQSLKTYPE

-388 SKYESVN
+388 SASESVN
-395 SIDSTPLKVHVSD
+395 SIDGSKLKVHVSS
-408 DKGVTWTVADGKVG
+408 DKGVTWGKDNAAVEGTVG

-438 YYYGEYGDVEE
+438 YYYGEYEGAEE
-449 NKGTKYVPEFL
+449 AL

-506 DSAVKNES
+506 DSAVKNEI

-522 MDMNNYKGQ
+522 LDMNNYKEQ
-531 YRYASTPWIVS
+531 YRYASTPWVVS

-609 NLIPGSPNYI
+609 DLIPGSPNYI

-631 TKSKYVTVEVNE
+631 TKSKYITVEVNE
-643 TDKTKVSIPAGFL
+643 TAKTKVSVPAGFL

-675 DFVETQVDVYKP
+675 DFKEEQVSVHKP

-744 FEGIP
+744 FEGMP
-749 DDEGRVKNPLNP
+749 DEEGRVKNPLGGDAEP
-761 DGETNPFSQKV
+761 QKV

-831 YYRQSRSNSDDFVYR
+831 YYRQSRSNSDDFIYR

-859 SNFNLI
+859 SIFNVI

-1072 NRISHRRALNRIKTL
+1072 NRISHRRALNRIKSL
-1087 LNKACVGLIFD
+1087 LNKACVGLLFD

>member
-45 PAFQPIEIA
+45 PAFQPIEIT
-54 DWAEFQRYFGG
+54 DWAEFQRFFGG

-117 YKPDTNGSTANGG
+117 D
-130 TTNEGTENK
+130 NEG
-139 PAENG
+139 
-144 PTTDENGG
+144 
-152 TAKTLKA
+152 
-159 VETEGTVTEGD
+159 
-170 GNEGTENGGAT
+170 
-181 NEGTV
+181 
-186 TKSETE
+186 KSE

-206 RGEHLKAA
+206 RGEHVKAA
-214 FKKSAAETDGCEDVY
+214 FKKEANPEEGICEDVY

-239 DVKIRPSDTLDY
+239 DVQIRPSDALDY
-251 NDTCN
+251 KDTCN
-256 PSFSKTGRTLSINSN
+256 PTFDKTTGTLSINSN

-283 EGKTVNYSVSLNPGD
+283 EDETVEYSVSLNPGD
-298 KNYIINV
+298 KNYIINI

-327 EQLIERGKINTLAD
+327 EQLIERGKINTLEE
-341 FNDGDDPQPLKTYPE
+341 FNDGDEPKALKTYPE
-356 VKIIPNHAAVD
+356 VKIVPNHLAVD

-388 SKYESVN
+388 SNSESVN
-395 SIDSTPLKVHVSD
+395 SIKSTEKLKVHVSD
-408 DKGVTWTVADGKVG
+408 DKGITWTVADGEVG

-438 YYYGEYGDVEE
+438 YYYGEYTDVAE
-449 NKGTKYVPEFL
+449 NDGTKYATEFL
-460 SSEHKLDTEDVHVF
+460 SSTHKLDTEDVNMF

-479 VKEDGMYYVCRKLGE
+479 VKEDGMYYVYRNSDG
-494 IKGTSTDATTGD
+494 IND
-506 DSAVKNES
+506 
-514 IEEVVPIT
+514 VVPVT
-522 MDMNNYKGQ
+522 LDMNNYKEQ

-609 NLIPGSPNYI
+609 DLIPGSPNYI

-631 TKSKYVTVEVNE
+631 TKSKYITVEVNE
-643 TDKTKVSIPAGFL
+643 TAKTKVSVPAGFL

-675 DFVETQVDVYKP
+675 DFVEKQVSVHKP

-712 GIDSDLLKYKG
+712 GIDADLLKYKG

-744 FEGIP
+744 FEGMP
-749 DDEGRVKNPLNP
+749 DEEGRVKNPLNP

-804 TMINTIYEDKRARKF
+804 TMVNTIYEDKRARKF

-846 KYRGKVDPVSGEG
+846 KYRGYVDPVSGEG
-859 SNFNLI
+859 SIFNVI
-865 KDPESYGLEKNG
+865 KDPEAYGLEKNG

-921 VIDMVEEE
+921 VVDMVEEE

-939 PDKPFGASDSVLEM
+939 PDKPFGASDNALEM
-953 FTPSDA
+953 FTPSEA

-1087 LNKACVGLIFD
+1087 LNKACIGLIFD

>member
-45 PAFQPIEIA
+45 PAFQPIEIT
-54 DWAEFQRYFGG
+54 DWAEFQRFFGG
-65 TNTEKFIGSQ
+65 TNTEKFSGSQ

-117 YKPDTNGSTANGG
+117 D
-130 TTNEGTENK
+130 NEG
-139 PAENG
+139 
-144 PTTDENGG
+144 
-152 TAKTLKA
+152 
-159 VETEGTVTEGD
+159 
-170 GNEGTENGGAT
+170 
-181 NEGTV
+181 
-186 TKSETE
+186 KSE

-206 RGEHLKAA
+206 RGEHVKAA
-214 FKKSAAETDGCEDVY
+214 FKKEANPEEGICEDVY

-239 DVKIRPSDTLDY
+239 DVKIRPSDALDY
-251 NDTCN
+251 KDTCN
-256 PSFSKTGRTLSINSN
+256 PTFDKTTGTLSINSN

-283 EGKTVNYSVSLNPGD
+283 EGETVEYSVSLNPGD
-298 KNYIINV
+298 KNYIINI

-327 EQLIERGKINTLAD
+327 EQLIERGKINTLEE
-341 FNDGDDPQPLKTYPE
+341 FNDGDEPKALKTFPE
-356 VKIIPNHAAVD
+356 VKIVPNHVAVD

-388 SKYESVN
+388 SNSESVN
-395 SIDSTPLKVHVSD
+395 SIKSTEKLKVHVSD
-408 DKGVTWTVADGKVG
+408 DKGITWTVADGEVG

-438 YYYGEYGDVEE
+438 YYYGEYTGVAE
-449 NKGTKYVPEFL
+449 NDGTKYATEFL
-460 SSEHKLDTEDVHVF
+460 SSTHKLDTEDVNMF

-479 VKEDGMYYVCRKLGE
+479 VKEDGMYYVYRNSNG
-494 IKGTSTDATTGD
+494 IND
-506 DSAVKNES
+506 
-514 IEEVVPIT
+514 VVPVT
-522 MDMNNYKGQ
+522 LDMNNYKEQ
-531 YRYASTPWIVS
+531 YRYASTPWVVS

-609 NLIPGSPNYI
+609 DLIPGSPNYI

-631 TKSKYVTVEVNE
+631 TKSKYITVEVNE
-643 TDKTKVSIPAGFL
+643 TAKTKVSVPAGFL

-675 DFVETQVDVYKP
+675 DFVEKQVSVHKP

-712 GIDSDLLKYKG
+712 GIDADLLKYKG

-744 FEGIP
+744 FEGMP
-749 DDEGRVKNPLNP
+749 DEEGRVKNPLNP

-772 SVDGITGYQWVTVG
+772 TVDGITGYQWVTVG

-804 TMINTIYEDKRARKF
+804 TMVNTIYEDKRARKF

-846 KYRGKVDPVSGEG
+846 KYRGYVDPVSGEG
-859 SNFNLI
+859 SIFNVI
-865 KDPESYGLEKNG
+865 KDPEAYGLEKNG

-921 VIDMVEEE
+921 VVDMVEEE

-939 PDKPFGASDSVLEM
+939 PDKPFGASDNALEM
-953 FTPSDA
+953 FTPSEA

-1087 LNKACVGLIFD
+1087 LNKACIGLVFD

-1123 GLVDYKIVIDDSV
+1123 GLIDYKIVIDDSV

>member
-54 DWAEFQRYFGG
+54 DWSEFQSFFGG
-65 TNTEKFIGSQ
+65 TSTEKFKGSQ

-109 AAWLITAY
+109 TAWLITAY
-117 YKPDTNGSTANGG
+117 DKNG
-130 TTNEGTENK
+130 
-139 PAENG
+139 
-144 PTTDENGG
+144 
-152 TAKTLKA
+152 
-159 VETEGTVTEGD
+159 
-170 GNEGTENGGAT
+170 
-181 NEGTV
+181 
-186 TKSETE
+186 KSE

-214 FKKSAAETDGCEDVY
+214 FKKSAAETGCEDEY

-239 DVKIRPSDTLDY
+239 DVQIRPSDVLVY
-251 NDTCN
+251 NDTCI
-256 PSFSKTGRTLSINSN
+256 PSFNKEGRTLEINPN

-283 EGKTVNYSVSLNPGD
+283 EGETANYSVSLNPGD

-327 EQLIERGKINTLAD
+327 EQLIERKKINTLAE
-341 FNDGDDPQPLKTYPE
+341 FKKDGNNYVAQPLRTYPE

-388 SKYESVN
+388 SNSESVN
-395 SIDSTPLKVHVSD
+395 SINGNPLTVHVYKKVGETWTWNLE
-408 DKGVTWTVADGKVG
+408 KGVVG
-422 HIYTVVPHTL
+422 HIYTVVPYTL
-432 PDGTRV
+432 SDGTRV
-438 YYYGEYGDVEE
+438 YYYGEYDNAIE
-449 NKGTKYVPEFL
+449 KL
-460 SSEHKLDTEDVHVF
+460 SSTHTLDEDNVF

-479 VKEDGMYYVCRKLGE
+479 VKEDGMYYVCRNF
-494 IKGTSTDATTGD
+494 GTKEGTENGGTTNEDTENGGTTNEGISTYATTDD
-506 DSAVKNES
+506 DSAVKSEI

-522 MDMNNYKGQ
+522 MDMNNYKEQ

-609 NLIPGSPNYI
+609 DLIPGSPNYI
-619 AYRIGSTDENYE
+619 AYKIGSTDESYE
-631 TKSKYVTVEVNE
+631 TKSKYITVEVNE
-643 TDKTKVSIPAGFL
+643 TDKTKVSVPAGFL

-663 DGYAITGTGTGA
+663 DGYAITGKFTKEGK
-675 DFVETQVDVYKP
+675 FEETQVSVHKP

-712 GIDSDLLKYKG
+712 GIDADLLKYKG

-729 IPGSLTPCFHLDSRI
+729 VPGSLTPCFHLDSRI

-749 DDEGRVKNPLNP
+749 DEKGRVANPLGPNKNQRTV
-761 DGETNPFSQKV
+761 DDSYKYDISQKV
-772 SVDGITGYQWVTVG
+772 TVDGISGYQWVTVG

-804 TMINTIYEDKRARKF
+804 TMLNTIYEDKRARKF
-819 TLCFYGGWDGWD
+819 TVCFYGGWDGWD

-846 KYRGKVDPVSGEG
+846 KYRGHINPVSGEG

-898 TIDINHLATPGIDY
+898 TIEINHLATPGIDY

-929 RGDSVYVVTT
+929 RGDTVYVVTT
-939 PDKPFGASDSVLEM
+939 PDKPYGASDSALEM
-953 FTPSDA
+953 FTPSES
-959 VDNLDDSEI
+959 VDNLDDTGFDTS
-968 DSNYVCSSYPWNK
+968 YVCSSYPWNK

-1025 AISPKKSLKLVEQD
+1025 AISPKKSLKIAEQD

-1063 NFQKHESPM
+1063 NFQRHESPT

-1087 LNKACVGLIFD
+1087 LGKACIGLVFD
-1098 PNDTSMGKSLE
+1098 PNDASMGKTLQ

-1123 GLVDYKIVIDDSV
+1123 GLVDYKIVIDDSG

-1152 MPNLEYINIT
+1152 MPNLEYINLT

>member
-117 YKPDTNGSTANGG
+117 DI
-130 TTNEGTENK
+130 EG
-139 PAENG
+139 
-144 PTTDENGG
+144 
-152 TAKTLKA
+152 
-159 VETEGTVTEGD
+159 
-170 GNEGTENGGAT
+170 
-181 NEGTV
+181 
-186 TKSETE
+186 KSEYTE
-192 YTKDKPLVIAVIRS
+192 DKPLVIAVIRS
-206 RGEHLKAA
+206 RGEHVKAA
-214 FKKSAAETDGCEDVY
+214 FKEKANKEKRICEDVY

-234 RYYAK
+234 RYYAT

-256 PSFSKTGRTLSINSN
+256 PSFSKTGGTLSINSN

-449 NKGTKYVPEFL
+449 NKGTKYVPESL
-460 SSEHKLDTEDVHVF
+460 SSNHKLDTKDVHVF

-479 VKEDGMYYVCRKLGE
+479 VKEDGMYYVCRKIDE
-494 IKGTSTDATTGD
+494 
-506 DSAVKNES
+506 

-522 MDMNNYKGQ
+522 LDMNNYKGQ

-744 FEGIP
+744 FEGMP
-749 DDEGRVKNPLNP
+749 DDEGRVKNPLGGDAEP
-761 DGETNPFSQKV
+761 QKV

-831 YYRQSRSNSDDFVYR
+831 YYRQSRSNSDDFIYR

-959 VDNLDDSEI
+959 VYNLDDSDI

-989 YIYLPPTKDMVR
+989 YIYLPPTKDIVR

-1087 LNKACVGLIFD
+1087 LNKACIGLIFD

-1123 GLVDYKIVIDDSV
+1123 GLVDYKMVIDDSV
-1136 EARERLELN
+1136 EARERLDLK

-1152 MPNLEYINIT
+1152 MPNLENINIT

>member
-117 YKPDTNGSTANGG
+117 DI
-130 TTNEGTENK
+130 EG
-139 PAENG
+139 
-144 PTTDENGG
+144 
-152 TAKTLKA
+152 
-159 VETEGTVTEGD
+159 
-170 GNEGTENGGAT
+170 
-181 NEGTV
+181 
-186 TKSETE
+186 KSEYTE
-192 YTKDKPLVIAVIRS
+192 DKPLVIAVIRS
-206 RGEHLKAA
+206 RGEHVKAA
-214 FKKSAAETDGCEDVY
+214 FKEKANEEKGICEDVY

-234 RYYAK
+234 RYYAT

-256 PSFSKTGRTLSINSN
+256 PSFSKTGGTLSINSN

-388 SKYESVN
+388 SKYESIN

-449 NKGTKYVPEFL
+449 NKGTKYVPESL
-460 SSEHKLDTEDVHVF
+460 SSKHKLDTKDVHVF

-479 VKEDGMYYVCRKLGE
+479 VKEDGMYYVCRKIGE
-494 IKGTSTDATTGD
+494 
-506 DSAVKNES
+506 

-522 MDMNNYKGQ
+522 LDMNNYKGQ

-744 FEGIP
+744 FEGMP
-749 DDEGRVKNPLNP
+749 DDEGRVKNPLGSGDAEP
-761 DGETNPFSQKV
+761 QKV

-831 YYRQSRSNSDDFVYR
+831 YYRQSRSNSDDFIYR

-859 SNFNLI
+859 SIFNVI

-1072 NRISHRRALNRIKTL
+1072 NRISHRRALNRIKSL
-1087 LNKACVGLIFD
+1087 LNKACVGLLFD

>member
-45 PAFQPIEIA
+45 PAFQPIEIT
-54 DWAEFQRYFGG
+54 DWAEFQRFFGG
-65 TNTEKFIGSQ
+65 TNTEKFSGSQ

-117 YKPDTNGSTANGG
+117 D
-130 TTNEGTENK
+130 NEG
-139 PAENG
+139 
-144 PTTDENGG
+144 
-152 TAKTLKA
+152 
-159 VETEGTVTEGD
+159 
-170 GNEGTENGGAT
+170 
-181 NEGTV
+181 
-186 TKSETE
+186 KSE

-206 RGEHLKAA
+206 RGEHVKAA
-214 FKKSAAETDGCEDVY
+214 FKEKANPEKGICEDVY

-239 DVKIRPSDTLDY
+239 DVQIRPSDTLDY
-251 NDTCN
+251 KDTCN
-256 PSFSKTGRTLSINSN
+256 PIFDKTTGTLSINSN

-283 EGKTVNYSVSLNPGD
+283 EDEKVKYSVSLNPGD
-298 KNYIINV
+298 KNYIINI

-327 EQLIERGKINTLAD
+327 EQLIERGKINTLEE
-341 FNDGDDPQPLKTYPE
+341 FNDGDEPKALKTFPE
-356 VKIIPNHAAVD
+356 VKIVPNHAAVD
-367 AILTMDESML
+367 AILTMDESMM

-388 SKYESVN
+388 SNSESVN
-395 SIDSTPLKVHVSD
+395 SIDGSKLKVHVSN
-408 DKGVTWTVADGKVG
+408 DKGITWTVADGEVG

-438 YYYGEYGDVEE
+438 YYYGEYTGVAE
-449 NKGTKYVPEFL
+449 NDGTKYATEFL
-460 SSEHKLDTEDVHVF
+460 SSTHKLDTEDVNMF

-479 VKEDGMYYVCRKLGE
+479 VKEDGMYYVYRNSDG
-494 IKGTSTDATTGD
+494 ID
-506 DSAVKNES
+506 D
-514 IEEVVPIT
+514 VVPIT
-522 MDMNNYKGQ
+522 LDLNNYKEQ
-531 YRYASTPWIVS
+531 YRYASTPWVVS

-562 SDGNTANT
+562 SDGNTAST

-609 NLIPGSPNYI
+609 DLIPGSPNYI

-643 TDKTKVSIPAGFL
+643 TAKTKVSVPAGFL
-656 GYPVRYY
+656 GYPVRHY
-663 DGYAITGTGTGA
+663 DGYAITGTGTGT
-675 DFVETQVDVYKP
+675 DFVEKQVSVHKP

-712 GIDSDLLKYKG
+712 GIDADLLKYKG

-744 FEGIP
+744 FEGMP
-749 DDEGRVKNPLNP
+749 DEEGRVANPLGGTGTAQP
-761 DGETNPFSQKV
+761 QKV

-804 TMINTIYEDKRARKF
+804 TMVNTIYEDKRARKF

-846 KYRGKVDPVSGEG
+846 NYRGYVDPVSGEG
-859 SNFNLI
+859 SIFNVI
-865 KDPESYGLEKNG
+865 KDPEAYGLEKNG

-921 VIDMVEEE
+921 VVDMVEEE

-939 PDKPFGASDSVLEM
+939 PDKPFGATDSALEM
-953 FTPSDA
+953 FTPSEV

-1087 LNKACVGLIFD
+1087 LNKACIGLVFD

-1123 GLVDYKIVIDDSV
+1123 GLIDYKIVIDDSV

>member
-45 PAFQPIEIA
+45 PAFQPIEIT
-54 DWAEFQRYFGG
+54 DWAEFQRFFGG
-65 TNTEKFIGSQ
+65 TNTEKFSGSQ

-117 YKPDTNGSTANGG
+117 D
-130 TTNEGTENK
+130 NEG
-139 PAENG
+139 
-144 PTTDENGG
+144 
-152 TAKTLKA
+152 
-159 VETEGTVTEGD
+159 
-170 GNEGTENGGAT
+170 
-181 NEGTV
+181 
-186 TKSETE
+186 KSE

-206 RGEHLKAA
+206 RGEHVKAA
-214 FKKSAAETDGCEDVY
+214 FKKEANPEEGICEDVY

-239 DVKIRPSDTLDY
+239 DVQIRPSDALDY
-251 NDTCN
+251 KDTCN
-256 PSFSKTGRTLSINSN
+256 PTFDKTTGTLSINSN

-283 EGKTVNYSVSLNPGD
+283 EDETVEYSVSLNPGD
-298 KNYIINV
+298 KNYIINI

-388 SKYESVN
+388 SNSESVN
-395 SIDSTPLKVHVSD
+395 SIKSTEKLKVHVSY
-408 DKGVTWTVADGKVG
+408 DKGVTWGKDKDNTSEYGQVG
-422 HIYTVVPHTL
+422 HIYTVVPYTL

-438 YYYGEYGDVEE
+438 YYYAEYNDAIE
-449 NKGTKYVPEFL
+449 KL
-460 SSEHKLDTEDVHVF
+460 SSVHTLDTDNIF

-479 VKEDGMYYVCRKLGE
+479 VKEDGMYYVYRNSNG
-494 IKGTSTDATTGD
+494 IND
-506 DSAVKNES
+506 
-514 IEEVVPIT
+514 VVPVT
-522 MDMNNYKGQ
+522 LDMNNYKEQ
-531 YRYASTPWIVS
+531 YRYASTPWVVS

-609 NLIPGSPNYI
+609 DLIPGSPNYI

-631 TKSKYVTVEVNE
+631 TKSKYITVEVNE
-643 TDKTKVSIPAGFL
+643 TAKTKVSVPAGFL

-675 DFVETQVDVYKP
+675 DFVEKQVSVHKP

-712 GIDSDLLKYKG
+712 GIDADLLKYKG

-744 FEGIP
+744 FEGMP
-749 DDEGRVKNPLNP
+749 DEEGRVKNPLNP

-772 SVDGITGYQWVTVG
+772 TVDGITGYQWVTVG

-804 TMINTIYEDKRARKF
+804 TMVNTIYEDKRARKF

-846 KYRGKVDPVSGEG
+846 KYRGYVDPVSGEG
-859 SNFNLI
+859 SIFNVI

-921 VIDMVEEE
+921 VVDMVEEE

-939 PDKPFGASDSVLEM
+939 PDKPFGASDNALEM
-953 FTPSDA
+953 FTPSEA

-1087 LNKACVGLIFD
+1087 LNKACIGLVFD

-1123 GLVDYKIVIDDSV
+1123 GLIDYKIVIDDSV